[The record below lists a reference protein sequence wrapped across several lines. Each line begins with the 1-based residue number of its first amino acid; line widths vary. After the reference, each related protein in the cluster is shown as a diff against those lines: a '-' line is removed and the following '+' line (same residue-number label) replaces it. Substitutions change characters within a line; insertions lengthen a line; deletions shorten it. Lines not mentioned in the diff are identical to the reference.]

1 MMNEEAL
8 KKIGLVKSDFDEE
21 LKPEIDLISSVSTS
35 GRLYRKAIQYII
47 LKRLRIYF
55 DNPSLNYSDDISQ
68 YFKYKGRKKAWAK
81 FRDWMEFKI
90 PELRVENFA
99 IFLMVAY
106 LLGYGYYVL
115 KLLFGNT
122 SFLAHVSL
130 TSLSLSGMFM
140 LGALAPIVVIF
151 HLGKTELPAKSADG
165 LVDKIIQE
173 NMHDLLTDDRK
184 NLKEIIR
191 KEIKVE

>member
-1 MMNEEAL
+1 MMNEETL
-8 KKIGLVKSDFDEE
+8 EKIGLTKSDFDEE
-21 LKPEIDLISSVSTS
+21 LKSESDLISSVSTS

-47 LKRLRIYF
+47 LKELRIYL
-55 DNPSLNYSDDISQ
+55 DNPHLNYSDDISQ
-68 YFKYKGRKKAWAK
+68 YFKYKGRKKRWTK
-81 FRDWMEFKI
+81 FRDWMGLKT

-115 KLLFGNT
+115 KFLFNNT
-122 SFLAHVSL
+122 DFLTHVSM
-130 TSLSLSGMFM
+130 SGLSLSGLFL
-140 LGALAPIVVIF
+140 LGALAPLVVIF
-151 HLGKTELPAKSADG
+151 HMGKTELPAKSVDG

-173 NMHDLLTDDRK
+173 NMHDLLTDDRE